1 MLIKQLKNEL
11 LVRTAQNMMPQNMPI
26 EYLIFITRELEFFDK
41 GTLDFEEVIEFYNF
55 LISYINKILSAQ
67 NPDNI
72 EKFEK
77 DRVRLIPLLVLEL
90 DKAIRDELISRVIGH
105 THNQVSLSEIFSE
118 NFTKE
123 LAVI

>member
-1 MLIKQLKNEL
+1 MLIEQLKNEL
-11 LVRTAQNMMPQNMPI
+11 LVRTAWNMMPQNLPI

-41 GTLDFEEVIEFYNF
+41 GTLDFEENIEIYQF
-55 LISYINKILSAQ
+55 LLSYVNKILNAQ

-77 DRVRLIPLLVLEL
+77 NRKELFPLLVLEL
-90 DKAIRDELISRVIGH
+90 DKAIRDELISRLIGH

-118 NFTKE
+118 HFTK
-123 LAVI
+123 